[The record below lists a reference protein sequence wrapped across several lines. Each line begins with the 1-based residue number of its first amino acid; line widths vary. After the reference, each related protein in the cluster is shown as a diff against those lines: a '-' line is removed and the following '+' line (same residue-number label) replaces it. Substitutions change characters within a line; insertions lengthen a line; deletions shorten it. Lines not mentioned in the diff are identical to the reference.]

1 MFNNEIKPNY
11 PVSKEVYEVEIMNKT
26 ILRREF
32 HLSENL
38 NYLHPVLQR
47 VYAARGIYTAEDLNY
62 RLTRLLHYQ
71 SLKGIEAAAQCLGL
85 AVMQQQRLLIVG
97 DFDSDGATSSALA
110 VSALRSFGAQHV
122 DYLVPN
128 RFEYGYGLTPEI
140 VALALTTKKPDI
152 IVTVDNG
159 ISSHEGV
166 LAAKNAGLKVIIT
179 DHHLQG
185 SSLPNADAVVNP
197 QQNGDNFP
205 SKNLAGVGVIF
216 YVMLALRHYL
226 REQDW
231 FKQNAL
237 NVPNMLQ
244 FLDLVALGTIADLV
258 SLDHNNRLLVT
269 QGLQW
274 IKSGKA
280 RPGIY
285 ALLKLAKREVQHLV
299 ASDLSFSIAPRL
311 NAAGRLSD
319 MSLGIACLLE
329 PDLNRAHELAV
340 QLSQLNE
347 ERRSIEESMK
357 QEAFVILEKLIEKK
371 PLEKG
376 ICLFD
381 SRWHQGVIGLLASRL
396 TERLHRPTII
406 FAVGHQE
413 NELKA
418 SARSI
423 TDLHIRD
430 LLETIAT
437 RHPHLIS
444 KFGGHAMAAGLSL
457 KKEFFTE
464 FSNAFQRECEQQLT
478 PDILQ
483 ATCYTDGELAPQEI
497 CLELAE
503 LLRYS
508 AGPWGQGFPEPLFEG
523 CFRLLAQ
530 RLVGDKH
537 LKMTVGLQDSSKQ
550 IDAIAFNVNL
560 GHWPNHRAERIK
572 ARYRLGVNY
581 YQGRKSVQLIVEALD
596 TL

>member
-1 MFNNEIKPNY
+1 
-11 PVSKEVYEVEIMNKT
+11 MNKT

-32 HLSENL
+32 NLIENL
-38 NYLHPVLQR
+38 NHLHPILQR
-47 VYAARGIYTAEDLNY
+47 VYAARGIQSAEELDY
-62 RLTRLLHYQ
+62 RLQYLLHYQ
-71 SLKGIEAAAQCLGL
+71 SLTGIDTAAQCLGR

-110 VSALRSFGAQHV
+110 VSALRNFGAQHV
-122 DYLVPN
+122 DFLVPN

-140 VALALTTKKPDI
+140 VELALRTKQPDV

-159 ISSHEGV
+159 ISSHDGV
-166 LAAKNAGLKVIIT
+166 IVAKAAGLKVIIT
-179 DHHLQG
+179 DHHLPAA
-185 SSLPNADAVVNP
+185 SLPMADAIVNP
-197 QQNGDNFP
+197 QQTGDQFP

-216 YVMLALRHYL
+216 YVMLALRQYL
-226 REQDW
+226 RNQNW
-231 FKQNAL
+231 FEKINFA
-237 NVPNMLQ
+237 VPNMLQ

-258 SLDHNNRLLVT
+258 SLDRNNRLLVT

-274 IKSGKA
+274 IKAGKA

-285 ALLKLAKREVQHLV
+285 ALLKLAKREVAYLV

-311 NAAGRLSD
+311 NAAGRLAD

-329 PDLNRAHELAV
+329 TDQNRAYELAL

-347 ERRSIEESMK
+347 ERRSIEASMK

-376 ICLFD
+376 VCLYD

-406 FAVGHQE
+406 FAEGHQAD
-413 NELKA
+413 ELKG

-423 TDLHIRD
+423 PGLHIRD
-430 LLETIAT
+430 LLEIIAT

-457 KKEFFTE
+457 KKELFDDF
-464 FSNAFQRECEQQLT
+464 AKLFQQACQKL
-478 PDILQ
+478 PADILQ
-483 ATCYTDGELAPQEI
+483 ATCYTDGELAPQELA
-497 CLELAE
+497 LELAE
-503 LLRYS
+503 LLRYE
-508 AGPWGQGFPEPLFEG
+508 AGPWGQDFPEPLFEG

-537 LKMTVGLQDSSKQ
+537 LKMTLAKLDADKQ

-560 GHWPNHRAERIK
+560 SHWPNHRAERIN

-581 YQGRKSVQLIVEALD
+581 YQGRKTLQLIVEGLE
-596 TL
+596 LI